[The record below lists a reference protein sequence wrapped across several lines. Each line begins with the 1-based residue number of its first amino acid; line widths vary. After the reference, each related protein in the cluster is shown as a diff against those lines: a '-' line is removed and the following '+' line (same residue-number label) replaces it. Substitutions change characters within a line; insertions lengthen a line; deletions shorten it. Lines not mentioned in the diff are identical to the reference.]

1 MATDIHFVGL
11 DEWKASMTA
20 PLPYYYGT
28 GYSNY
33 YDYKN
38 YWKDRDWY
46 PYYLTGGNWEVEKLL
61 MDTEVFEM
69 YVYNIILVDTEK
81 CEVVQRY
88 EDVVAE
94 SEKVAMLEI
103 DLGPNQ
109 KVLLKKGKLKFIF
122 NLVGGFNRFKKS
134 EE

>member
-81 CEVVQRY
+81 CEVAQRF
-88 EDVVAE
+88 DNVFAE
-94 SEKVAMLEI
+94 SEKMAMLDAEI
-103 DLGPNQ
+103 SRETKD
-109 KVLLKKGKLKFIF
+109 LLKKGKVKAII
-122 NLVGGFNRFKKS
+122 NQVGGFDKYINKK
-134 EE
+134 